1 MAGVISPYPIVNIV
15 VDAQYNEN
23 VYWIIQSESD
33 NVLPITYTCCTQQQS
48 AHSSKGHVLSETKK
62 NRQAA
67 TLQSINIFIKSKISL
82 KNALTLRLSSKEE
95 IIDFSMWKSSGI
107 LR

>member
-1 MAGVISPYPIVNIV
+1 MV

-48 AHSSKGHVLSETKK
+48 AQYSNGHVLSDTKK
-62 NRQAA
+62 NKQAA
-67 TLQSINIFIKSKISL
+67 TLQSMNIFIKSKMSL
-82 KNALTLRLSSKEE
+82 KNALILRFSSKEE
-95 IIDFSMWKSSGI
+95 IIDFSMLKSSGI